1 MHSPDSRHDD
11 GNALAVLVVLA
22 VSYENRNAVSADD
35 AAFRNPVLGH
45 RFCPYAVRHEK
56 HRVLCLLVQ
65 T

>member
-11 GNALAVLVVLA
+11 GNALAVLA
-22 VSYENRNAVSADD
+22 VSYENQNAVLADD

-56 HRVLCLLVQ
+56 HRIFCLLAQ